1 MTQKQTVGK
10 SGGIEMEYETHEEA
24 MNELNEAIED
34 FVKSELQ
41 IRRIS
46 EAIYNLTFWES
57 ETPLK
62 MRKVQMWLG
71 MSLMAMRE
79 HLKSQS

>member
-1 MTQKQTVGK
+1 
-10 SGGIEMEYETHEEA
+10 MEYETHEEA
-24 MNELNEAIED
+24 KQALNEAIED
-34 FVKSELQ
+34 FVKNASPA

-46 EAIYNLTFWES
+46 EANLNLAFWES

-71 MSLMAMRE
+71 MSIMALRE
-79 HLKSQS
+79 YLKKAD

>member
-1 MTQKQTVGK
+1 
-10 SGGIEMEYETHEEA
+10 MEYETHQEA
-24 MNELNEAIED
+24 KDELNAAIED
-34 FVKSELQ
+34 FVKSDLK

-71 MSLMAMRE
+71 MALMAMRE
-79 HLKSQS
+79 HIKE